1 MRITVNPMFL
11 PRKCMQPEVT
21 KQRRRRSGKLRIAVV
36 AILFGLTVVM
46 LLVIAFVSWRSR
58 DGLNR
63 AQERV
68 RELGRIDFQISEV
81 RRVVFDAESGQRGF
95 IITGIDDFLEPYN
108 RAQFEKD
115 SILKNFQERI
125 GGYAMIE
132 ADLPELLELI
142 SLRDKDLEETIK
154 VRRGAD
160 LNEISRIVAAEDSK
174 IKTDRIRE
182 ILRNMRSI
190 LRSEMDSAG
199 VEFRRRIDRAALVMN
214 FAAGAALALGLLGL
228 IFLLGHLRDQI
239 RYIELQR
246 DKESAERSDREKSQF
261 LASMNHEIRTPLNA
275 MLGFS
280 DLLENEVSSERGR
293 KFLLAIQ
300 TSGASLAE
308 LINDILDLSK
318 IESGALEISLEP
330 VNLREFARGVQLIFE
345 EQAIHAGLE
354 YGTAISEDCPPV
366 VLMDGLRVRQILI
379 NFIGNAFK
387 FTTHGSID
395 VVITSTLGKESG
407 YDLLFSVKDTGRGVP
422 PEMQKIIFEPF
433 KQANKGDEMKGGT
446 GLGLSISREL
456 ARLMGG
462 RIALEST
469 EGVGSDFQL
478 ILPGVSAASIDK
490 TPSTSVSVKADF
502 AALPRSRILI
512 VDDNPLNRD
521 LIAGYLESSYH
532 EISFAENGV
541 EALEKM
547 RASPP
552 DLVLMDIRMPVMSGD
567 RARAIMLEDEYL
579 AGIPVIAVTAS
590 SLLKQER
597 RLRRSFDGYIRKP
610 FSRST
615 LFEEMRDVL
624 AKHSPGQV
632 VLEVPPAIPPAIPNV
647 AVAGLKA
654 RESEKR
660 KKRIEELQEKLRF
673 IQGNQWNHL
682 LRAMILSD
690 IHSVSY
696 ELRELSVNYDA
707 PELRVYAD
715 KMRSLADSFD
725 LTGIEELLSQF
736 ERLID
741 KLS

>member
-1 MRITVNPMFL
+1 MKSEITKYFS
-11 PRKCMQPEVT
+11 K
-21 KQRRRRSGKLRIAVV
+21 RSGKLRIAGV

-63 AQERV
+63 AQEKV
-68 RELGRIDFQISEV
+68 RDLGRIDFQISEV
-81 RRVVFDAESGQRGF
+81 RRVVIDAESGQRGF
-95 IITGIDDFLEPYN
+95 IITGIDEFLEPYN

-115 SILKNFQERI
+115 SILKGFQEK
-125 GGYAMIE
+125 IE
-132 ADLPELLELI
+132 SYPEIEKDLPELLKLI
-142 SLRDKDLEETIK
+142 SLRDKDLEKTIK
-154 VRRGAD
+154 VRRSAD
-160 LNEISRIVAAEDSK
+160 LNEISGIVAAEDSK
-174 IKTDRIRE
+174 IRTDKIRE
-182 ILRNMRSI
+182 ILRKMRSF
-190 LRSEMDSAG
+190 LRSEMDNAAI
-199 VEFRRRIDRAALVMN
+199 EFRARVDRVALVMN
-214 FAAGAALALGLLGL
+214 YAAGSALSLGLLGL

-246 DKESAERSDREKSQF
+246 DKESAERSDREKSRF

-280 DLLENEVSSERGR
+280 DLLENEVSSERGK

-318 IESGALEISLEP
+318 IESGSLEISLEP
-330 VNLREFARGVQLIFE
+330 VNLQEFARGVQLIFE
-345 EQAIHAGLE
+345 EQAINAGLE
-354 YGTAISEDCPPV
+354 FGAAISEDCPEV
-366 VLMDGLRVRQILI
+366 ILMDGLRVRQILI

-387 FTTHGSID
+387 FTNSGAID
-395 VVITSTLGKESG
+395 LYITSTLTKESG
-407 YDLLFSVKDTGRGVP
+407 YDFLFSVKDTGRGVP
-422 PEMQKIIFEPF
+422 SEMQKIIFEPF
-433 KQANKGDEMKGGT
+433 KQAEKGDEMRGGT

-462 RIALEST
+462 RITLESI
-469 EGVGSDFQL
+469 EGVGSDFRL
-478 ILPGVSAASIDK
+478 ILPGVIAASVDE
-490 TPSTSVSVKADF
+490 SSSRSSAVKADF
-502 AALPRSRILI
+502 AELPKSKILI
-512 VDDNPLNRD
+512 VDDNPMNRD
-521 LIAGYLESSYH
+521 LIAGYLESSNH
-532 EISFAENGV
+532 EMSFAENGV

-547 RASPP
+547 RSSPP

-567 RARAIMLEDEYL
+567 QARAIMLEDEYL

-624 AKHSPGQV
+624 GKRSTEP
-632 VLEVPPAIPPAIPNV
+632 VLLEGPPSRPSEIQGFGGDGMKLRDSEIR
-647 AVAGLKA
+647 K
-654 RESEKR
+654 ES
-660 KKRIEELQEKLRF
+660 IAALTEKLRS
-673 IQGNQWNHL
+673 IQDYRWDHL
-682 LRAMILSD
+682 VRAMIFSD

-696 ELRELSVNYDA
+696 ELRELSTEFDS
-707 PELRVYAD
+707 PEVRIYAD
-715 KMRSLADSFD
+715 KMKSLADSFD
-725 LTGIEELLSQF
+725 LAGIEELLSQF